1 MVDINLLKSEGEEEP
16 TPKKEEK
23 APEELIE
30 EDEEEGYLY
39 RKKGKRGLV
48 IALIGCLVILAL
60 AYLFLRPKGKQPI
73 KVPPSIEVVEREK
86 RPESVEPTQ
95 EGVSPIS
102 GEAVSLLQDKIN
114 YTVTGVLV
122 VKGIMK
128 VIPKDIGLSL
138 MSYSHGSFF
147 IESLA
152 GSDAEAIAFDSN
164 LRKNLTQASI
174 KLLSKDEK
182 LWGERL
188 VKRVLFSGEVKGV
201 TPRVR
206 VREIRYND
214 CDSVV
219 KNIRRVC
226 SAKGLLIKSINVKER
241 VESGPLKW
249 VPVSLKVFG
258 NRDSAVQLLEEI
270 TQNNQNLC
278 FSRILITSAD
288 QGSLSSKMIR
298 LVLDMDVYLPI

>member
-16 TPKKEEK
+16 TPKEEK
-23 APEELIE
+23 APGEEFIE

-48 IALIGCLVILAL
+48 LALIGCLVILAL
-60 AYLFLRPKGKQPI
+60 AYLFLRPRGKQPI
-73 KVPPSIEVVEREK
+73 EVPPSREVVEAEK
-86 RPESVEPTQ
+86 EAEAVEPAP
-95 EGVSPIS
+95 EKVSPIS
-102 GEAVSLLQDKIN
+102 SQALDLLQDKIS
-114 YTVTGVLV
+114 YTVAGVSV
-122 VKGIMK
+122 VKGIIRAM
-128 VIPKDIGLSL
+128 PEDITLSL
-138 MSYSHGSFF
+138 MSYSDGSFF

-182 LWGERL
+182 LWGKRL
-188 VKRVLFSGEVKGV
+188 VKRVLFSGEVKEV
-201 TPRVR
+201 TPEVR

-219 KNIRRVC
+219 KNIRKVC
-226 SAKGLLIKSINVKER
+226 SAKGLLIKSISVKEE

-270 TQNNQNLC
+270 TRNNQNLC

-288 QGSLSSKMIR
+288 QVSLSSRVIR
-298 LVLDMDVYLPI
+298 LVLEMDVHLPI